1 MTTKVN
7 ILIDGGFFW
16 QCFKKVNK
24 RNPQPADV
32 VKTVTDVMSLVQAK
46 TNGETNDI

>member
-16 QCFKKVNK
+16 PCSVTARFENIKTKK
-24 RNPQPADV
+24 P
-32 VKTVTDVMSLVQAK
+32 
-46 TNGETNDI
+46 